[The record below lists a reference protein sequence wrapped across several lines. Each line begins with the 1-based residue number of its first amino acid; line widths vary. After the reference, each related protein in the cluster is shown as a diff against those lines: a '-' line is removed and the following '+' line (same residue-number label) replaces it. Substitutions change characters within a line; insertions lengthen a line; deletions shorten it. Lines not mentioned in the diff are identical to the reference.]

1 MSVFSALIIG
11 HDSLALNCARMLREA
26 GHQIRAIVTRH
37 AEFQAW
43 AEAEGIARIAPGAG
57 LADRVQGLD
66 IDWLLSIANL
76 EIIPDAVLARAGK
89 GAVNFHDGPLP
100 RYAGLN
106 APVWAILNDE
116 PSHGVTWHRIAGGI
130 DEGNILAQR
139 MFDVVPEETALSLN
153 TKCFAAALESF
164 PQVIEALAGDD
175 AGGVP
180 QDLGSRSYF
189 ARDQRPEHF
198 GVLDLSQNTNSIL
211 RIVRALDHGDY
222 WNPMMRA
229 KCGTGRGPVLVGTAQ
244 AADGQA
250 AAGTI
255 LEVSGQGF
263 VVATGDG
270 AVRMSDLSAADG
282 SANAATILRRKAHAK
297 KPQAR
302 TSKIWSYY

>member
-1 MSVFSALIIG
+1 MSAFSALIIG

-130 DEGNILAQR
+130 
-139 MFDVVPEETALSLN
+139 
-153 TKCFAAALESF
+153 
-164 PQVIEALAGDD
+164 
-175 AGGVP
+175 
-180 QDLGSRSYF
+180 
-189 ARDQRPEHF
+189 
-198 GVLDLSQNTNSIL
+198 
-211 RIVRALDHGDY
+211 
-222 WNPMMRA
+222 
-229 KCGTGRGPVLVGTAQ
+229 
-244 AADGQA
+244 AADGRDRA
-250 AAGTI
+250 RGNRP
-255 LEVSGQGF
+255 
-263 VVATGDG
+263 VAEYEMLCRRVGEFPASYRG
-270 AVRMSDLSAADG
+270 ACG
-282 SANAATILRRKAHAK
+282 G
-297 KPQAR
+297 
-302 TSKIWSYY
+302 